1 MLILGIDPGS
11 RFCGFGLIK
20 HERNTLSY
28 VDSGR
33 FALAPATPLAERLS
47 RLHGL
52 LTELVHRHR
61 PDAGAVEKIFFAK
74 SVQSALSLGQARG
87 VVLAALSGSGI
98 PVMEY
103 SALEIKKSVV
113 GYGKAGKGQVQAMV
127 RALLGLRQTP
137 LEDEADALAT
147 AICHA
152 HSSRLNPRAQA
163 KALR

>member
-1 MLILGIDPGS
+1 M
-11 RFCGFGLIK
+11 
-20 HERNTLSY
+20 
-28 VDSGR
+28 
-33 FALAPATPLAERLS
+33 
-47 RLHGL
+47 
-52 LTELVHRHR
+52 
-61 PDAGAVEKIFFAK
+61 EKVFFAK

-87 VVLAALSGSGI
+87 VVLAALAGSGI
-98 PVMEY
+98 PVTEY

-152 HSSRLNPRAQA
+152 HSSRLTLRTLA
-163 KALR
+163 KASG